1 MITFE
6 IVILKKKTQKNVELI
21 SWKTALVN
29 RFNLMV
35 QEFFKVV

>member
-6 IVILKKKTQKNVELI
+6 IVILKDTENVELI

-29 RFNLMV
+29 GFNLMV

>member
-6 IVILKKKTQKNVELI
+6 IVILKKTQKNVELI

-29 RFNLMV
+29 GFNLMV